1 MVKRK
6 MSASLSKSPV
16 NQQMLRESFEQMCEQ
31 YVMEQIYLHR
41 DQIDQSDLMEILENV
56 RDKIQDLPE
65 QEVRTAQTA

>member
-16 NQQMLRESFEQMCEQ
+16 NQQMLRESFEQMCER

-56 RDKIQDLPE
+56 RDKVQDLPE